1 MPPTYLRSFPRRLL
15 SPWANCNQA
24 APRRV
29 PAQTQEMLKTL
40 DRVFHRLSA
49 PQVYSLF
56 LKERR
61 RIPKTIPVCMLAL
74 LNTVLA
80 ESTLIYQGHTESIW
94 VALVRSWS
102 TIQLRSADEC
112 RRQGPRSPQQKF
124 VLTRIDYVTDY
135 INNTTKAKRLL

>member
-1 MPPTYLRSFPRRLL
+1 
-15 SPWANCNQA
+15 
-24 APRRV
+24 
-29 PAQTQEMLKTL
+29 MLKTL

-80 ESTLIYQGHTESIW
+80 ESTLIYQGHLILGTKS
-94 VALVRSWS
+94 
-102 TIQLRSADEC
+102 
-112 RRQGPRSPQQKF
+112 
-124 VLTRIDYVTDY
+124 
-135 INNTTKAKRLL
+135 TTKRGTRGGCSWAIDHKDHRNLLELGK